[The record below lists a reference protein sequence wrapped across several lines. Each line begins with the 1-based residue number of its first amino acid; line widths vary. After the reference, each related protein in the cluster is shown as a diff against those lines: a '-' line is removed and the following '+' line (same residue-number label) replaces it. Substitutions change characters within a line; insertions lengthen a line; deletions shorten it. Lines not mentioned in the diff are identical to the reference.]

1 MTEFLQRRKIKNQ
14 ITDRD
19 TYAWCILFRLKHA
32 EGKILN
38 RKIRIFCDFEKRAKS
53 HAYDLTTKITEA
65 TKTYLNF
72 PFQALRDLR
81 VLRGH

>member
-1 MTEFLQRRKIKNQ
+1 
-14 ITDRD
+14 
-19 TYAWCILFRLKHA
+19 LKHA

-72 PFQALRDLR
+72 PFKNFVVFVSFVVIRE
-81 VLRGH
+81 VLARANPHVVHRSCNCQTI